1 MSLVIGFAALFI
13 IALLAY
19 AVIAV
24 RNIWSEQDA
33 ATAAFYEEV
42 LPALKDTHSKMKAA
56 NDQTEKGLR
65 EYFAEKGIPYP
76 ETS

>member
-1 MSLVIGFAALFI
+1 MLSITFAALFI

-19 AVIAV
+19 TLVAV
-24 RNIWSEQDA
+24 RSIWREQA
-33 ATAAFYEEV
+33 EAEAAFYAAA